1 MSDSKVFM
9 FPDNFGGAGA
19 NPSAVDPNLLLAM
32 QNGGFGGNGNW
43 IWMFFLFLLYG
54 RNGWGWNGGDNGA
67 AGVANNDA
75 GRELLMQA
83 INGNREAIGQLST
96 MLNCKFD
103 DVNAAICG
111 LGSKIDQVGAQVGMT
126 SVQVINAVQSG
137 NAQLGYQL
145 AQCCCD
151 LKNQMASCCCDI
163 QRDIATSISATTR
176 GFADV
181 GYALRDQTCN
191 IEKAIQSSTN
201 QILEGQRAAEM
212 REMQD
217 KLDMLR
223 EKNSQ
228 QAVVINN
235 AQQTATFGQMINQ
248 ATQPIYAAVNGL
260 QDDVNKIKCKLPE
273 TVTLPYSCATAV
285 PTQAVLGFNGFGF
298 GGWNFGGNGCCNNS
312 LWG

>member
-9 FPDNFGGAGA
+9 FPDNIGGANGA
-19 NPSAVDPNLLLAM
+19 TSAVDPNLLLAM

-54 RNGWGWNGGDNGA
+54 RNGWGWNGSDNGA

-151 LKNQMASCCCDI
+151 LKTQMASCCCDI

-260 QDDVNKIKCKLPE
+260 QNDINGIKCKLPE

-285 PTQAVLGFNGFGF
+285 PTQAVLGLNGFGF
-298 GGWNFGGNGCCNNS
+298 GGWNFNGNGCCNNS